1 MRNLFLIIIF
11 IYSNSI
17 LATDGELFFDISDIS
32 GSWTFKFE
40 TIPGEVYYDE
50 FFLPGCQEP
59 FLNNKIASCKLLT
72 HL

>member
-11 IYSNSI
+11 ICSKNI
-17 LATDGELFFDISDIS
+17 FATNGELFFDVSNIS

-50 FFLPGCQEP
+50 NFSLVIPP
-59 FLNNKIASCKLLT
+59 DLS
-72 HL
+72 